1 MKKKTEILIILLF
14 LSVNIA
20 YSQAKTHYKYLFLGH
35 TYMTATEIDQRL
47 NYLNKSVYDNIWLG
61 GDICSETLLYYSNLD
76 YLNAKLKIKQPHN
89 YWTLG
94 NHDRRNG
101 NIEWLEKYL
110 GHKTYYV
117 DYYNGF
123 TAFVFDTNLDVSDC
137 ENLDKQYKL
146 FCNVVDTIS
155 ESSHLL
161 LFFHWGLWADVPGLP
176 SDPMSYANTGL
187 KYWNANCD
195 SVNTNFV
202 NIIYPKL
209 VKVANKGIEVICIMG
224 DMGKYNKKVDML
236 SSDGIH
242 FIGCGLDNIIYRW
255 KPEKLNVLEKDLI
268 LVFDHDVQN
277 RKITWQFMDLDSLL
291 DLQHGY
297 KYLTKLTFNNSEL
310 YPEEDLEY
318 ILYENYMYKLHPG
331 DSLTILDINP
341 SFINAENRNIYFTGV
356 FKTELDSA
364 ISNLKLKAHLISN
377 DKIIEIV
384 GLSFYDIH
392 SKLKFFKNKLSFNN
406 SFRHCNRMI
415 ISIKSESDETILLND
430 IILKYKSV
438 E

>member
-1 MKKKTEILIILLF
+1 MKKKAEIIIILLF
-14 LSVNIA
+14 LFVNVA
-20 YSQAKTHYKYLFLGH
+20 FSQAKTHYKYLFLGH

-47 NYLNKSVYDNIWLG
+47 TYLNKSVYDNIWLG
-61 GDICSETLLYYSNLD
+61 GDICAETLLYYSNLD

-101 NIEWLEKYL
+101 NIEWIEKYL

-123 TAFVFDTNLDVSDC
+123 TAFIFDSNLDVSDC

-146 FCNVVDTIS
+146 FCNVVDTIT

-161 LFFHWGLWADVPGLP
+161 LFFHWGLWSDVPGLP
-176 SDPMSYANTGL
+176 PDPMSYAHTGL

-209 VKVANKGIEVICIMG
+209 VKVAEKGVKVICIMG
-224 DMGKYNKKVDML
+224 DIGKYYKKVDLL

-242 FIGCGLDNIIYRW
+242 FLGCGVDNIMYRW
-255 KPEKLNVLEKDLI
+255 NTERLNVLEKDLI
-268 LVFDHDVQN
+268 LVFDHDIQN
-277 RKITWQFMDLDSLL
+277 KNITWQFMDLDSLL

-297 KYLTKLTFNNSEL
+297 KYLTKLTFNNFEL
-310 YPEEDLEY
+310 YPEENMEY
-318 ILYENYMYKLHPG
+318 IIYGNYMYKLHPG

-341 SFINAENRNIYFTGV
+341 NFINAENRNIYFTGV

-377 DKIIEIV
+377 DKIIEIDS
-384 GLSFYDIH
+384 LCFNEIH
-392 SKLKFFKNKLSFNN
+392 SKMKYFKDTISFEK
-406 SFRHCNRMI
+406 SIQSCDRLI
-415 ISIKSESDETILLND
+415 IYIKSETDKTILLND
-430 IILKYKSV
+430 IILKYKTN